1 MIKIR
6 KARFHKFILK
16 YAMKNEFLNLTLL
29 YVEDDKIIR
38 QNAVEYL
45 SGYFK
50 EVYEAKD
57 GQEGFEYYVAYKPDI
72 IISDIEMPRLSGLD
86 MAQKIRK
93 QDKSIPIIIS
103 TAYTDTPYMLKAV
116 ELQLIKYIVKPINS
130 KKLQEALNL
139 LLEHLNINN
148 IITLDKHKYYDSLN
162 KCFMIDE
169 SIIKLTNKE
178 LKLLDLLAK
187 NHHRVVSY
195 EEIEDHLWYDNYM
208 SMDALR
214 SLIRAIKKKLQG
226 DYIENVSGFGY
237 RLKIL

>member
-1 MIKIR
+1 
-6 KARFHKFILK
+6 
-16 YAMKNEFLNLTLL
+16 
-29 YVEDDKIIR
+29 
-38 QNAVEYL
+38 
-45 SGYFK
+45 
-50 EVYEAKD
+50 
-57 GQEGFEYYVAYKPDI
+57 
-72 IISDIEMPRLSGLD
+72 
-86 MAQKIRK
+86 
-93 QDKSIPIIIS
+93 
-103 TAYTDTPYMLKAV
+103 
-116 ELQLIKYIVKPINS
+116 
-130 KKLQEALNL
+130 
-139 LLEHLNINN
+139 
-148 IITLDKHKYYDSLN
+148 
-162 KCFMIDE
+162 MIDE